1 MQVLFPRTINE
12 LQTLLA
18 EIPQGR
24 IIAGGTDLL
33 VKLRQSG
40 QQIPAVFCLE
50 QLSELQQTGWQQDE
64 FCIGAAVTQQQLLD
78 NAVIR
83 TEFCGLY
90 QALNELASPPIRH
103 AATLVGNICSASPAA
118 DSMPP
123 LVALD
128 AKVDIVGPAGCRT
141 LPIAGFISGPGKSCL
156 QPCEFVSGVRLP
168 RLPQGTISVYHK
180 VGKRKAL
187 AIAVASLAAVYRT
200 AADGTLQKVRL
211 AWGSVGPTV
220 VTAQPVEEFLR
231 GKSLSEAV
239 LRQAGELARQAVSP
253 IDDVRASADY
263 RRSLAGNML
272 LRLLA
277 TPTGA
282 GEE

>member
-1 MQVLFPRTINE
+1 MRVLFPQTINE

-24 IIAGGTDLL
+24 IMAGGTDLL
-33 VKLRQSG
+33 VKLRQPG

-83 TEFCGLY
+83 AEYSGLY

-118 DSMPP
+118 DGLPP

-128 AKVDIVGPAGCRT
+128 AKVDIVGLAGCRF
-141 LPIAGFISGPGKSCL
+141 LPIADFISGPGQNCL
-156 QPCEFVSGVRLP
+156 QPGEFVSGVRLP
-168 RLPQGTISVYHK
+168 RLPQGAVSVYHK

-200 AADGTLQKVRL
+200 ATDGMLQTIRL

-220 VTAQPVEEFLR
+220 VVAPEVEAYLL
-231 GKSLSEAV
+231 GKPLSEAM
-239 LRQAGELARQAVSP
+239 LRQAGELVRQAVSP
-253 IDDVRASADY
+253 IDDVRASAQY
-263 RRSLAGNML
+263 RRSLAGNL
-272 LRLLA
+272 LLKLVA
-277 TPTGA
+277 TSTA
-282 GEE
+282 TKGE

>member
-1 MQVLFPRTINE
+1 MQVLFPQTIKD

-24 IIAGGTDLL
+24 VMAGGTDLL
-33 VKLRQSG
+33 VKLRQDEQS
-40 QQIPAVFCLE
+40 IPAVFCLE
-50 QLSELQQTGWQQDE
+50 RLSELQQTGWQQDE

-78 NAVIR
+78 NAVIQ
-83 TEFCGLY
+83 TEYRGLY

-103 AATLVGNICSASPAA
+103 VATLAGNVCSASPAA
-118 DSMPP
+118 DSLPP
-123 LVALD
+123 LIVLG
-128 AKVDIVGPAGCRT
+128 AKIDIVGPAGRRAI
-141 LPIAGFISGPGKSCL
+141 PVADFVSGPGKNCL
-156 QPCEFVSGVRLP
+156 QTGEFVSGIRLP
-168 RLPQGTISVYHK
+168 RLPQGAVSFYYK

-200 AADGTLQKVRL
+200 AAEGTLQNIRL

-220 VTAQPVEEFLR
+220 VTAQPVEEFLC
-231 GKSLSEAV
+231 GKTLSEEV
-239 LRQAGELARQAVSP
+239 LRQAGELVRQAVSP

-263 RRSLAGNML
+263 RRSLAGNL
-272 LRLLA
+272 LLKLLA

-282 GEE
+282 EEE

>member
-1 MQVLFPRTINE
+1 MQVLFPQTIKE

-24 IIAGGTDLL
+24 IMAGGTDLL
-33 VKLRQSG
+33 VKLRQDEQS
-40 QQIPAVFCLE
+40 IPAVFCLE
-50 QLSELQQTGWQQDE
+50 RLSELQQTGWQQDE

-78 NAVIR
+78 NAVIQ
-83 TEFCGLY
+83 TEYRGLY

-103 AATLVGNICSASPAA
+103 VATLAGNVCSASPAA
-118 DSMPP
+118 DSLPP
-123 LVALD
+123 LIVLG
-128 AKVDIVGPAGCRT
+128 AKIDIVGPAGRRAI
-141 LPIAGFISGPGKSCL
+141 PVADFVSGPGKNCL
-156 QPCEFVSGVRLP
+156 QTGEFVSGIRLP
-168 RLPQGTISVYHK
+168 RLPQGAVSFYYK

-200 AADGTLQKVRL
+200 AAEGTLQNIRL

-220 VTAQPVEEFLR
+220 VTAQPVEEFLC
-231 GKSLSEAV
+231 GKTLSEEV
-239 LRQAGELARQAVSP
+239 LRQAGELVRQAVSP

-263 RRSLAGNML
+263 RRSLAGNL
-272 LRLLA
+272 LLKLLA

-282 GEE
+282 EEE

>member
-1 MQVLFPRTINE
+1 
-12 LQTLLA
+12 
-18 EIPQGR
+18 
-24 IIAGGTDLL
+24 
-33 VKLRQSG
+33 LRQAG
-40 QQIPAVFCLE
+40 QSIPAVFCLE

-83 TEFCGLY
+83 TEYRGLY

-118 DSMPP
+118 DSLPP

-128 AKVDIVGPAGCRT
+128 AKVDIVGLTGCRMM
-141 LPIAGFISGPGKSCL
+141 PIADFISGPGQNCL
-156 QPCEFVSGVRLP
+156 QTVEFVSGIRLP
-168 RLPQGTISVYHK
+168 RLPQGTVSVYYK

-200 AADGTLQKVRL
+200 APDGTLQKVRL

-220 VTAQPVEEFLR
+220 VTAPEVEAYLL
-231 GKSLSEAV
+231 GKPLSEAV

-253 IDDVRASADY
+253 IDDVRASVDY
-263 RRSLAGNML
+263 RRSLAGNL
-272 LRLLA
+272 LLKLLA
-277 TPTGA
+277 TPTGM

>member
-1 MQVLFPRTINE
+1 MQVLFPQTLKE

-24 IIAGGTDLL
+24 IMAGGTDLL

-50 QLSELQQTGWQQDE
+50 QLPALQQTGWQQDE
-64 FCIGAAVTQQQLLD
+64 FCIGAAVAQQQLLD
-78 NAVIR
+78 NAVMQ
-83 TEFCGLY
+83 TEYSGLH
-90 QALNELASPPIRH
+90 QALRELASPPIRH

-118 DSMPP
+118 DSLPP
-123 LVALD
+123 LVAMG
-128 AKVDIVGPAGCRT
+128 ATVDILGLSGCRI
-141 LPIAGFISGPGKSCL
+141 LPVADFIKGPGQTCL
-156 QPCEFVSGVRLP
+156 QPGEFVRGVRLP
-168 RLPQGTISVYHK
+168 RLPQGTVSVYYK

-200 AADGTLQKVRL
+200 TAEGMLQTIRL

-231 GKSLSEAV
+231 GKPLTEAA
-239 LRQAGELARQAVSP
+239 LRQAGTLARRVVSP

-263 RRSLAGNML
+263 RRSLAGNL
-272 LRLLA
+272 LLKLLA
-277 TPTGA
+277 TPTGM

>member
-1 MQVLFPRTINE
+1 MQVLFPRTIND

-24 IIAGGTDLL
+24 IMAGGTDLL

-118 DSMPP
+118 DSLPP
-123 LVALD
+123 LVVMD

-141 LPIAGFISGPGKSCL
+141 MPITGFISGPGKNCL
-156 QPCEFVSGVRLP
+156 QPGEFVSGVRLP

-200 AADGTLQKVRL
+200 AADGTLQTVRL

-220 VTAQPVEEFLR
+220 VTAPEVEAYLL
-231 GKSLSEAV
+231 GKPLSEAV
-239 LRQAGELARQAVSP
+239 LKQAGAMAQQAASP
-253 IDDVRASADY
+253 IDDVRASAQY
-263 RRSLAGNML
+263 RRSLVGNL
-272 LRLLA
+272 LLKMVA
-277 TPTGA
+277 TPTA
-282 GEE
+282 AKGE

>member
-1 MQVLFPRTINE
+1 MQVLFPKTLNE

-24 IIAGGTDLL
+24 IMAGGTDLL

-78 NAVIR
+78 NAVIQ
-83 TEFCGLY
+83 TEYCGLY

-118 DSMPP
+118 DSLPP
-123 LVALD
+123 LVAMD
-128 AKVDIVGPAGCRT
+128 AKVELIGPAGCRVMSVS
-141 LPIAGFISGPGKSCL
+141 GFICGPGQNCL
-156 QPCEFVSGVRLP
+156 QPGEFVSGVRLP

-187 AIAVASLAAVYRT
+187 AIAVASLAAAYRLS
-200 AADGTLQKVRL
+200 AGGEVQMIRL

-220 VTAQPVEEFLR
+220 IRSSAVEEYIC
-231 GKSLSEAV
+231 GKPLTEEV

-253 IDDVRASADY
+253 IDDVRASAGY
-263 RRSLAGNML
+263 RRSLAGNLL
-272 LRLLA
+272 LRLF
-277 TPTGA
+277 PGA
-282 GEE
+282 AAREG

>member
-1 MQVLFPRTINE
+1 MQVLFPQTIKE

-24 IIAGGTDLL
+24 IMAGGTDLL
-33 VKLRQSG
+33 VKLRQDEQS
-40 QQIPAVFCLE
+40 IPAVFCLE
-50 QLSELQQTGWQQDE
+50 RLSELQQTGWQQDE

-78 NAVIR
+78 NAVIQ
-83 TEFCGLY
+83 TEYRGLY

-103 AATLVGNICSASPAA
+103 VATLAGNVCSASPAA
-118 DSMPP
+118 DSLPP
-123 LVALD
+123 LIVLG
-128 AKVDIVGPAGCRT
+128 AKIDIVGPAGRRAI
-141 LPIAGFISGPGKSCL
+141 PVADFVSGPGKNCL
-156 QPCEFVSGVRLP
+156 QTGEFVSGIRLP
-168 RLPQGTISVYHK
+168 RLPQGAVSFYYK

-200 AADGTLQKVRL
+200 AAEGTLQNIRL

-220 VTAQPVEEFLR
+220 VTAQPVEEFLC
-231 GKSLSEAV
+231 GKTLSEEV
-239 LRQAGELARQAVSP
+239 LRQAGELVRQTVSP

-263 RRSLAGNML
+263 RRSLAGNL
-272 LRLLA
+272 LLKLLA

-282 GEE
+282 EEE

>member
-1 MQVLFPRTINE
+1 MQVLFPQTLNE

-18 EIPQGR
+18 EISQGR
-24 IIAGGTDLL
+24 IMAGGTDLL

-50 QLSELQQTGWQQDE
+50 QLSELQQTGWQEDE

-78 NAVIR
+78 NAVIQ
-83 TEFCGLY
+83 TEYCGLY

-118 DSMPP
+118 DSLPP
-123 LVALD
+123 LVAMD
-128 AKVDIVGPAGCRT
+128 AKVDIVGPAGCRV
-141 LPIAGFISGPGKSCL
+141 ISVSDFVCGPGQNCL
-156 QPCEFVSGVRLP
+156 QPGEYVSGVRLP

-187 AIAVASLAAVYRT
+187 AIAVTSLAAVYRT
-200 AADGTLQKVRL
+200 AADGALQKIRL

-220 VTAQPVEEFLR
+220 VTAPEVEAYLL
-231 GKSLSEAV
+231 GKPLSEV
-239 LRQAGELARQAVSP
+239 DLRQAGAMASAAVSP
-253 IDDVRASADY
+253 IDDVRASEQY
-263 RRSLAGNML
+263 RRSLAGNL
-272 LRLLA
+272 LLKLVA
-277 TPTGA
+277 TPTA
-282 GEE
+282 AKGE

>member
-1 MQVLFPRTINE
+1 MQVLFPQTIKE
-12 LQTLLA
+12 LQTLLT

-24 IIAGGTDLL
+24 IMAGGTDLL
-33 VKLRQSG
+33 VKLRQGG
-40 QQIPAVFCLE
+40 QQIPAVFCLD
-50 QLSELQQTGWQQDE
+50 QLSELQQLGWRQDE
-64 FCIGAAVTQQQLLD
+64 FCIGAVVTQQQLLD

-118 DSMPP
+118 DSLPP
-123 LVALD
+123 LIALD
-128 AKVDIVGPAGCRT
+128 ARLDIDGPQGRRDLAVGD
-141 LPIAGFISGPGKSCL
+141 FIQGPGKNCL
-156 QPCEFVSGVRLP
+156 QPGEFVGGVRLP
-168 RLPQGTISVYHK
+168 RLQQGTVSVYHK

-187 AIAVASLAAVYRT
+187 AIAVTSLAAVYRT
-200 AADGTLQKVRL
+200 AADGKLQTIRL

-220 VTAQPVEEFLR
+220 VTAPQLEEFLR
-231 GKSLSEAV
+231 GKPLTEAV
-239 LRQAGELARQAVSP
+239 LRQGSELVRQAVSP

-263 RRSLAGNML
+263 RRSLAGNL
-272 LRLLA
+272 LLKLLA

>member
-1 MQVLFPRTINE
+1 MQVLFPQTLKE
-12 LQTLLA
+12 LQTQLT

-24 IIAGGTDLL
+24 IMAGGTDLL

-78 NAVIR
+78 NAVIQ
-83 TEFCGLY
+83 TEYRGLY

-118 DSMPP
+118 DSLPP
-123 LVALD
+123 LIVLG
-128 AKVDIVGPAGCRT
+128 AKVDIVGPAGCRI
-141 LPIAGFISGPGKSCL
+141 LPVADFISGPGQNCL
-156 QPCEFVSGVRLP
+156 QPGEFVSGIRLP
-168 RLPQGTISVYHK
+168 RLPQGTVSVYHK

-187 AIAVASLAAVYRT
+187 AIAVTSLAAVYRT
-200 AADGTLQKVRL
+200 AADGTLQTIRL

-220 VTAQPVEEFLR
+220 VTAPEVEAHLL
-231 GKSLSEAV
+231 GKPLSEAA
-239 LRQAGELARQAVSP
+239 LRQAGAMVRQAVSP

-263 RRSLAGNML
+263 RRSLAGNL
-272 LRLLA
+272 LLKLLA
-277 TPTGA
+277 TPTGM

>member
-1 MQVLFPRTINE
+1 MQVLFPRTIND

-24 IIAGGTDLL
+24 IMAGGTDLL

-118 DSMPP
+118 DSLPP
-123 LVALD
+123 LVVMD

-141 LPIAGFISGPGKSCL
+141 MPIGGFISGPGKNCL
-156 QPCEFVSGVRLP
+156 QPGEFVSGVRLP
-168 RLPQGTISVYHK
+168 RLSQGTISVYHK

-187 AIAVASLAAVYRT
+187 AIAVASLAAMYRT
-200 AADGTLQKVRL
+200 AADGALQAVRL

-220 VTAQPVEEFLR
+220 VTAPEVEAYLS
-231 GKSLSEAV
+231 GKPLSEAV
-239 LRQAGELARQAVSP
+239 LKQAGTMAQQAASP
-253 IDDVRASADY
+253 IDDVRASAQY
-263 RRSLAGNML
+263 RRSLVGNL
-272 LRLLA
+272 LLKMVA
-277 TPTGA
+277 TPTA
-282 GEE
+282 AKGE

>member
-1 MQVLFPRTINE
+1 MQVLFPRTIKE
-12 LQTLLA
+12 LQTLLV

-24 IIAGGTDLL
+24 IMAGGTDLL

-50 QLSELQQTGWQQDE
+50 QLAALQQTGWQQDE

-83 TEFCGLY
+83 TEYCGLY
-90 QALNELASPPIRH
+90 QVLNELASPPIRH

-118 DSMPP
+118 DSLPP
-123 LVALD
+123 LVVMD
-128 AKVDIVGPAGCRT
+128 AQVDIVGPAGCRT
-141 LPIAGFISGPGKSCL
+141 MPIAGFISGPGKNCL
-156 QPCEFVSGVRLP
+156 QPGEFVRTVRLP
-168 RLPQGTISVYHK
+168 RLPQGLVSSYHK
-180 VGKRKAL
+180 VGKRKAM
-187 AIAVASLAAVYRT
+187 AIAVTSLAAAYRLS
-200 AADGTLQKVRL
+200 ADGEVAWIRL

-220 VTAQPVEEFLR
+220 IRSSKVEEFIC
-231 GKSLSEAV
+231 GKPLTEEV

-263 RRSLAGNML
+263 RRSLAGNLL
-272 LRLLA
+272 LRLL
-277 TPTGA
+277 PGA
-282 GEE
+282 AAREG

>member
-1 MQVLFPRTINE
+1 MQVLFPQTIKE

-24 IIAGGTDLL
+24 IMAGGTDLL
-33 VKLRQSG
+33 VKLCQDEQS
-40 QQIPAVFCLE
+40 IPAVFCLE
-50 QLSELQQTGWQQDE
+50 RLSELQQTGWQQDE

-78 NAVIR
+78 NAVIQ
-83 TEFCGLY
+83 TEYRGLY

-103 AATLVGNICSASPAA
+103 VATLAGNVCSASPAA
-118 DSMPP
+118 DSLPP
-123 LVALD
+123 LIVLG
-128 AKVDIVGPAGCRT
+128 AKIDIVGPAGRRAI
-141 LPIAGFISGPGKSCL
+141 PVADFVSGPGKNCL
-156 QPCEFVSGVRLP
+156 QTGEFVSGIRLP
-168 RLPQGTISVYHK
+168 RLPQGAVSFYYK

-200 AADGTLQKVRL
+200 AAEGTLQNIRL

-220 VTAQPVEEFLR
+220 VTAQPVEEFLC
-231 GKSLSEAV
+231 GKTLSEEV
-239 LRQAGELARQAVSP
+239 LRQAGELVRQAVSP

-263 RRSLAGNML
+263 RRSLAGNL
-272 LRLLA
+272 LLKLLA

-282 GEE
+282 EEE

>member
-1 MQVLFPRTINE
+1 MQVLFPQTIKE

-24 IIAGGTDLL
+24 IMAGGTDLL
-33 VKLRQSG
+33 VKLRQDEQS
-40 QQIPAVFCLE
+40 IPAVFCLE
-50 QLSELQQTGWQQDE
+50 RLSELQQTGWQQDE

-78 NAVIR
+78 NAVIQ
-83 TEFCGLY
+83 TEYRGLY

-103 AATLVGNICSASPAA
+103 VATLAGNICSASPAA
-118 DSMPP
+118 DSLPP
-123 LVALD
+123 LIVLG
-128 AKVDIVGPAGCRT
+128 AKIDIVGPAGRRAI
-141 LPIAGFISGPGKSCL
+141 PVADFVSGPGKNCL
-156 QPCEFVSGVRLP
+156 QTGEFVSGIRLP
-168 RLPQGTISVYHK
+168 RLPQGAVSFYYK

-200 AADGTLQKVRL
+200 AAEGTLQNIRL

-220 VTAQPVEEFLR
+220 VTAQPVEEFLC
-231 GKSLSEAV
+231 GKTLSEEV
-239 LRQAGELARQAVSP
+239 LRQAGELVRQAVSP

-263 RRSLAGNML
+263 RRSLAGNL
-272 LRLLA
+272 LLKLLA

-282 GEE
+282 EEE